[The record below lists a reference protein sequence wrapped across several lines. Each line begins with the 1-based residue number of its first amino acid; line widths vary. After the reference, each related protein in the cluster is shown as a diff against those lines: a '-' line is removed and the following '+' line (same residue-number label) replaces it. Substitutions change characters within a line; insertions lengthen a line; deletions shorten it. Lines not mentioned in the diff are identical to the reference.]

1 MCACATIVPTRC
13 IGQASGK
20 GGLNFLYLF
29 FTNRESYKGVQL
41 LANGR
46 VALTSAAEDDGYFA
60 TRVRHARAKASSAP
74 GPHSRAG
81 PHRLHDRFEYSRDG
95 TDWFIQRLN
104 P

>member
-1 MCACATIVPTRC
+1 MCACATFVRTRR

-20 GGLNFLYLF
+20 EGLNFLYLF

-60 TRVRHARAKASSAP
+60 TRARKPARRLWASQQ
-74 GPHSRAG
+74 SR
-81 PHRLHDRFEYSRDG
+81 PHRLHDRFEYTRDG

-104 P
+104 S